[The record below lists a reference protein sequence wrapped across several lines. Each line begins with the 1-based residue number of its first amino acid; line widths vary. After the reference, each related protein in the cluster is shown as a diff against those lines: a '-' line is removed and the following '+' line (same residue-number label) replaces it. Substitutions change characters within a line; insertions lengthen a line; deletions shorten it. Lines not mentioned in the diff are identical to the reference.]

1 MKFPISFSL
10 IAMSL
15 ISGCGNKEKTIT
27 PTIKPIT
34 ESVYA
39 SATIQAAEQYTLY
52 PAIAGKILSF
62 DVDEGDLIAAGG
74 LIAYLEN
81 TAATNSANNAES
93 AVVLSKQSSI
103 QVQELEAQLKSAKEQ
118 SKLDSVNF
126 QRQQNLYSKEIGSL
140 SQLESRRL
148 ASIASK
154 NSVIALN
161 AKLIQVK
168 NQLRFNQNQAQA
180 NANVAT
186 KNLGDYAVRSDI
198 GGEVFQL
205 LAKKGEWIS
214 PQKPLAIIGNSKD
227 YLVVMEVDEMDI
239 VKIKLGQTVLISMD
253 AYDQSFE
260 GHVSRITPI
269 MNPKTQS
276 FVIEAAFN
284 TRPKTL
290 YPGLSAEVNIVIAQ
304 KPKALLIPIG
314 SLEKNNIVKTTDG
327 AITVKTGL
335 KNLEYVEILEGLN
348 EKSQILIP
356 TGK

>member
-186 KNLGDYAVRSDI
+186 KNLGDYAVKSDI

-284 TRPKTL
+284 TRPETL

-327 AITVKTGL
+327 AVTVKTGL
-335 KNLEYVEILEGLN
+335 KNLEFVEILDGLN

>member
-93 AVVLSKQSSI
+93 AVVLSKQSAI

-186 KNLGDYAVRSDI
+186 KNLGDYAVKSDI

-284 TRPKTL
+284 TRPETL

-327 AITVKTGL
+327 AVTVKTGL
-335 KNLEYVEILEGLN
+335 KNLEFVEILDGLN

>member
-93 AVVLSKQSSI
+93 AVVLSKQSAI

-284 TRPKTL
+284 TRPETL

-327 AITVKTGL
+327 AVTVKTGL
-335 KNLEYVEILEGLN
+335 KNLEFVEILDSLN

>member
-1 MKFPISFSL
+1 MKFPIPIF
-10 IAMSL
+10 IFTFAI
-15 ISGCGNKEKTIT
+15 ISGCGTKEKTIT
-27 PTIKPIT
+27 PTVKPIT

-52 PAIAGKILSF
+52 PAIAGKIISF
-62 DVDEGDLIAAGG
+62 DVNEGDLIAAGG
-74 LIAYLEN
+74 FIAHLEN
-81 TAATNSANNAES
+81 TNASNTANNAES
-93 AVVLSKQSSI
+93 AVLFSNQAAVQI
-103 QVQELEAQLKSAKEQ
+103 QELEAQIKSAKEQ
-118 SKLDSVNF
+118 SKLDSINL

-140 SQLESRRL
+140 SQLEARRL

-154 NSVIALN
+154 NSLIALN

-180 NANVAT
+180 NANIAT
-186 KNLGDYAVRSDI
+186 KNLGDYAVKSDI

-239 VKIKLGQTVLISMD
+239 VKIKLGLMVLISMD
-253 AYDQSFE
+253 AYDRPFE

-276 FVIEAAFN
+276 FEVEAVFD
-284 TRPKTL
+284 TRPETL

-304 KPKALLIPIG
+304 KPKALLIPIS
-314 SLEKNNIVKTTDG
+314 SLEKNDIVKTPDG
-327 AITVKTGL
+327 EVHVKTGL
-335 KNLEYVEILEGLN
+335 KNLEFVEILEGLN

>member
-93 AVVLSKQSSI
+93 AVVLSKQSAI

-284 TRPKTL
+284 TRPETL

-327 AITVKTGL
+327 AVTVKTGL
-335 KNLEYVEILEGLN
+335 KNLEFVEILDGLN

>member
-186 KNLGDYAVRSDI
+186 KNLGDYAVKSDI

-327 AITVKTGL
+327 AVTVKTGL
-335 KNLEYVEILEGLN
+335 KNLEFVEILDGLN

>member
-284 TRPKTL
+284 TRPETL

>member
-284 TRPKTL
+284 TRPETL

-327 AITVKTGL
+327 AVTVKTGL
-335 KNLEYVEILEGLN
+335 KNLEFVEILDGLN

>member
-1 MKFPISFSL
+1 MKFPISFLL
-10 IAMSL
+10 IAMAL

-62 DVDEGDLIAAGG
+62 DVNEGDLIEAGG
-74 LIAYLEN
+74 LIAHMEN
-81 TAATNSANNAES
+81 TAATNTASNAES
-93 AVVLSKQSSI
+93 AVVLSKQSAI

-276 FVIEAAFN
+276 FVVEAVFN
-284 TRPKTL
+284 TRPETL

-304 KPKALLIPIG
+304 KSKALLIPIG
-314 SLEKNNIVKTTDG
+314 SLEKNNIVKTPDG
-327 AITVKTGL
+327 EVSVKTGL
-335 KNLEYVEILEGLN
+335 KNLEFVEILEGLN

>member
-93 AVVLSKQSSI
+93 AVVLSKQSAI

-276 FVIEAAFN
+276 FVIEAAF
-284 TRPKTL
+284 
-290 YPGLSAEVNIVIAQ
+290 SCV
-304 KPKALLIPIG
+304 
-314 SLEKNNIVKTTDG
+314 
-327 AITVKTGL
+327 
-335 KNLEYVEILEGLN
+335 
-348 EKSQILIP
+348 
-356 TGK
+356 

>member
-10 IAMSL
+10 IAISL

-186 KNLGDYAVRSDI
+186 KNLGDYAVKSDI

-284 TRPKTL
+284 TRPETL

-327 AITVKTGL
+327 AVTVKTGL
-335 KNLEYVEILEGLN
+335 KNLEFVEILDGLN

>member
-10 IAMSL
+10 IALAL

-62 DVDEGDLIAAGG
+62 DVNEGDLIEAGG
-74 LIAYLEN
+74 LIAHMEN
-81 TAATNSANNAES
+81 TAATNTASNAES
-93 AVVLSKQSSI
+93 AVVLSKQSAI

-284 TRPKTL
+284 TRPETL

-327 AITVKTGL
+327 AVTVKTGL
-335 KNLEYVEILEGLN
+335 KNLEFVEILDGLN